1 MYFEKE
7 IFLKSKC
14 YSLSLLTRDFENNC
28 DFFFFLGNE
37 NFSRST
43 LYPDN

>member
-7 IFLKSKC
+7 IFLKNKC
-14 YSLSLLTRDFENNC
+14 YSLSLTRDFENNC
-28 DFFFFLGNE
+28 DFFFRRNE